1 MFNRRRFLME
11 PDGGNAGGGTPP
23 ATEPKEPQTPPANQ
37 TPTTPEIDYDKL
49 ASIIAG
55 KQSVAEDTVLKNYFK
70 QQGLSAE
77 DAKTAIAAFKE
88 QKAANTP
95 DVAALQNK
103 NAELE
108 AAVRAAALDKA
119 VTLEAMSMGIDQKSL
134 PYILK
139 LADMSSAVK
148 EDGTIDTAAVKTAIE
163 QVLTD
168 LPGLKP
174 DESARGFQIGASGQ
188 DNPPAG
194 NQSTPVATKRWNR
207 FNN

>member
-1 MFNRRRFLME
+1 MFNRRRFFME
-11 PDGGNAGGGTPP
+11 PDGGNAGGGTTP
-23 ATEPKEPQTPPANQ
+23 ATEPQAPQTPPANQ
-37 TPTTPEIDYDKL
+37 TTPEIDYDKL

-95 DVAALQNK
+95 DVAALQTK

-108 AAVRAAALDKA
+108 AAVKAAALDKA
-119 VTLEAMSMGIDQKSL
+119 VTLEAMGMGIDQKSL

-188 DNPPAG
+188 DNQAAN
-194 NQSTPVATKRWNR
+194 NQTTVPVATKRWNR